1 MSAEHQAQPVRVL
14 AIAGS
19 PRRGGSTDTLLDRAV
34 AGAAGRGAQ
43 VKHIILSDLE
53 IWPCRHCDG
62 CIPTRGICVLEDD
75 MQEIHLDLRS
85 FDRFIL
91 AAPVFFM
98 GVPAQAKAMID
109 RCQALLVIK
118 YVLKQPVG
126 LHTGRDR
133 KGLFISV
140 GGSNYNNL
148 FQGSVATVKSWF
160 ISLDIAYS
168 AELLVPG
175 INTFDAIKSHATAP
189 QDAFRLGQEL
199 IS

>member
-1 MSAEHQAQPVRVL
+1 MSAKQQAQPIRVL

-34 AGAAGRGAQ
+34 SGAAGKGAQ
-43 VKHIILSDLE
+43 VKHVILSDLE

-62 CIPTRGICVLEDD
+62 CIPTRGICVIEDD
-75 MQEIHLDLRS
+75 MQEIHLDLQG

-109 RCQALLVIK
+109 RCQALWVIK
-118 YVLKQPVG
+118 YILKQPVAVKK
-126 LHTGRDR
+126 DAVR

-140 GGSNYNNL
+140 GGSRYNNL
-148 FQGSVATVKSWF
+148 FLGSVATVKSWF

-168 AELLVPG
+168 AELLIPG
-175 INTFDAIKSHATAP
+175 INTFDAIQSHSTAL

-199 IS
+199 VS